1 MLNNNI
7 DIKRWLSFGVV
18 IKTALLLFFVGLTL
32 QSFSQEKSVAGI
44 VFDKNGND
52 RIARVNI
59 VNITTGKTVY
69 NNLNGVFNIDAQPG
83 DQLVFIKQDYFLDT
97 IRINNRLPL
106 AIYLRRSSIELSEVI
121 ISDTMRNPRQ
131 ILAKAKEENKRA
143 YGTLANKD
151 ILSTPTL
158 GGAGLS
164 IDALWNSFSR
174 EGKDAARLRGLIDQ
188 QYKEDVIDY
197 RFNRKVVGNVTGLKD
212 NQLTDFMQKYRPGY
226 YQVTNTAEYEFIAS
240 IRTNLRRYL
249 RNPRVFELTP
259 LYIPPPLDTASTK

>member
-1 MLNNNI
+1 MLNKLKN
-7 DIKRWLSFGVV
+7 IKRWLSFGVV

-32 QSFSQEKSVAGI
+32 QGFSQEKSVAGI

-59 VNITTGKTVY
+59 VNITTGISVY

-97 IRINNRLPL
+97 VRINNRLPL

-121 ISDTMRNPRQ
+121 IRDTMRNPRQ

-174 EGKDAARLRGLIDQ
+174 EGKDAAHLRGMIDQ

-197 RFNRKVVGNVTGLKD
+197 RFNRALAGKITGLKD
-212 NQLTDFMQKYRPGY
+212 KQLTDFMQKYRPGY
-226 YQVTNTAEYEFIAS
+226 YFVIKANEYQFISS
-240 IRTNLRRYL
+240 IRANFKRYQ
-249 RNPRVFELTP
+249 RNPKAYALQPLT
-259 LYIPPPLDTASTK
+259 SSN